1 VSRRANRKS
10 QTNQNTGRGKDAGH
24 AQTPSPS
31 PENGPKL
38 VICYCR
44 RLSGKSKCLLNNS
57 SAKTAFFDR
66 NRRLATEFA

>member
-1 VSRRANRKS
+1 MRVMYKPRRHPLKKGS
-10 QTNQNTGRGKDAGH
+10 
-24 AQTPSPS
+24 
-31 PENGPKL
+31 KL

-66 NRRLATEFA
+66 NRPLSTEFA